1 MPTEHGMSE
10 RRTCQLAN
18 QPAVR
23 EAKELLIKCGE
34 HKVAET
40 LRLREETAKCGPAAY
55 YCCAEG
61 N

>member
-1 MPTEHGMSE
+1 MRSTS
-10 RRTCQLAN
+10 R
-18 QPAVR
+18 VR

-34 HKVAET
+34 HKDAET

-61 N
+61 ELIMKNYCRVR